1 MELTAG
7 VIVLLYGIL
16 LASLVVHEA
25 AHAAAA
31 LLGGDRTAY
40 LGGQVTL
47 NPLPHIRREPF
58 GTVILPLG
66 MLLLSK
72 LSGGGFA
79 FFGYASTPIDPV
91 WAYRHPRR
99 AALMSA
105 AGPLSNFLLAAL
117 GFGVLALLVA
127 TGQAE
132 LRSGGQAELFVQL
145 LKPADGS
152 QSGPLVAVIRMATV
166 LLCLNVL
173 LGMLNL
179 IPLPPLDG
187 AGIVEGLFPRQTRGF
202 YAALRGQP
210 LVFLVVLVLVWRY
223 LPDIYWPALDWLRE
237 ALG

>member
-1 MELTAG
+1 MVLSLVDIA
-7 VIVLLYGIL
+7 LLYGVL

-25 AHAAAA
+25 AHATVA

-47 NPLPHIRREPF
+47 NPIPHIRREPF
-58 GTVILPLG
+58 GTVILPLA

-72 LSGGGFA
+72 MSASGGFM
-79 FFGYASTPIDPV
+79 FFGYASTPIDPA

-117 GFGVLALLVA
+117 AFGVLKLLVA
-127 TGQAE
+127 IGQAE
-132 LRSGGQAELFVQL
+132 LDYPYGFLQL
-145 LKPADGS
+145 LHAADGS
-152 QSGPLVAVIRMATV
+152 QSGALVAVIRIASV
-166 LLCLNVL
+166 FLCLNVL

-187 AGIVEGLFPRQTRGF
+187 AGVVEGLFPRQTRGF
-202 YAALRGQP
+202 YAFLRGQP
-210 LVFLVVLVLVWRY
+210 LVFVIVLILIWRFLPDVY
-223 LPDIYWPALDWLRE
+223 LPTMDWLRD